1 MSTTSRFFEIRIS
14 LLVLSVAGN
23 TPKRVIALADSK
35 TSLDFDVVIGNKKKN
50 EIPLIVK
57 PTAAPVRRRS
67 NSFLIACIVSADV
80 NCRSIIPAEPAPFA
94 TAEIFWA
101 AAVVV
106 SNMKNNIALNMI
118 ALFWQEF
125 DAAKYDYLIKVVK

>member
-1 MSTTSRFFEIRIS
+1 MSAASRFFENRIS
-14 LLVLSVAGN
+14 LMVLSVAGN
-23 TPKRVIALADSK
+23 TPKRVIVLADSK
-35 TSLDFDVVIGNKKKN
+35 TSLDFEVVIGIKKKN

-67 NSFLIACIVSADV
+67 NSFLIACKVSVDV
-80 NCRSIIPAEPAPFA
+80 NCRGVIAAEPAPFA

-106 SNMKNNIALNMI
+106 SNIRNSIALNMI
-118 ALFWQEF
+118 ALF
-125 DAAKYDYLIKVVK
+125 